1 MKKLIPTGYQ
11 FLASSKIVNFP
22 PSLYGPQNPV
32 ALENLLLITNVTKGQ
47 IIYNFA
53 DSTATGAVNST
64 SGFLLGYDTTSML
77 NTDKLQIYYDVP
89 IQGIVTPSN
98 FSSTS
103 STIIASGN
111 ADREVFTVFNEGA
124 GALHI
129 SAGTGCTTTQY
140 QVRLNPGDYWEA
152 PVGQIP
158 LPHAAIFATA
168 GTARVTQ
175 VL

>member
-1 MKKLIPTGYQ
+1 MKKLIPSGYQ
-11 FLASSKIVNFP
+11 FLASNKIVNFP
-22 PSLYGPQNPV
+22 ASFYGPQNPV

-124 GALHI
+124 G
-129 SAGTGCTTTQY
+129 TGCTTTQY

>member
-1 MKKLIPTGYQ
+1 MKKLIPSGYQ
-11 FLASSKIVNFP
+11 FLASSRIVNFP

-32 ALENLLLITNVTKGQ
+32 SLENLLLITNVSKGQ

-64 SGFLLGYDTTSML
+64 SGFLLGYNTTSMS
-77 NTDKLQIYYDVP
+77 NNDKLQIYYDVAV
-89 IQGIVTPSN
+89 QGIVRSTN
-98 FSSTS
+98 FNGTS
-103 STIIASGN
+103 STLIASGN
-111 ADREVFTVFNEGA
+111 SDRETFTVYNEGP

-152 PVGQIP
+152 PAGQISV
-158 LPHAAIFATA
+158 PHAAIFATA
-168 GTARVTQ
+168 GTARVTE
-175 VL
+175 VN